1 MRDLNLAGAI
11 MKLYYRIG
19 LLALV
24 ALTQLQ
30 GTWAQGVDRVQEQNG
45 VTFVSGGIGED
56 SRNDLAAREKSYN
69 FKLITTLEGSGS
81 YVSGVRVTL
90 STAGGDRLV
99 QHLTDGPIM
108 LASLSAGTYVI
119 TASFRGDT
127 LTRKFQVK
135 ADRLHTEYL
144 RWAAQ
149 PSLDVTLP
157 PEQK

>member
-1 MRDLNLAGAI
+1 
-11 MKLYYRIG
+11 MKLFCGIG
-19 LLALV
+19 LWALV
-24 ALTQLQ
+24 AVTQMQ
-30 GTWAQGVDRVQEQNG
+30 GAWAQGVDRVQEQNG
-45 VTFVSGGIGED
+45 ITFVSGGIGED

-90 STAGGDRLV
+90 SSAQGDRLV
-99 QHLTDGPIM
+99 QHDTDGPVM

-119 TASFRGDT
+119 TASFRGVT
-127 LTRKFQVK
+127 LARKFQVK

-144 RWAAQ
+144 RWTAQ
-149 PSLDVTLP
+149 PTVDVTLP